1 MNLRLTISY
10 SSCYNHVILFHSCH
24 VLRYISNFKSFIQAW
39 FKCVKFVDKSK
50 QIVLEKGRNGQ
61 ILSVAI
67 TRDSMGR
74 AFNYKTK
81 VNFLHVHVYAKVSQI
96 KDCIYYFLFNCLSY
110 FFSKYDEYLILKTS
124 ILSLFVF
131 SRILTSTSL
140 WMVMGLKWQT
150 TKKMSDIHSH
160 SLLTLTVIGWSCL
173 SATRI
178 KSNKFKI
185 AHFSSKI

>member
-24 VLRYISNFKSFIQAW
+24 VLRYISYFKSYIQAW

-81 VNFLHVHVYAKVSQI
+81 VS
-96 KDCIYYFLFNCLSY
+96 
-110 FFSKYDEYLILKTS
+110 
-124 ILSLFVF
+124 
-131 SRILTSTSL
+131 
-140 WMVMGLKWQT
+140 
-150 TKKMSDIHSH
+150 
-160 SLLTLTVIGWSCL
+160 
-173 SATRI
+173 
-178 KSNKFKI
+178 
-185 AHFSSKI
+185 